1 LLAIVALLYLKY
13 EGPRNIILGH
23 LSLVHT
29 KYISEHR
36 NILLQADMENNE
48 DIREME
54 REILEGVQHV
64 MNEVVYN
71 CNLPKI
77 LLILLLKFI

>member
-1 LLAIVALLYLKY
+1 VKAQGTLFWGTFHWFI
-13 EGPRNIILGH
+13 
-23 LSLVHT
+23 S
-29 KYISEHR
+29 KYISIYR
-36 NILLQADMENNE
+36 NISLQADMENSE

-77 LLILLLKFI
+77 LLILLLKFL

>member
-1 LLAIVALLYLKY
+1 MKAQGTLFWSTFHEFI
-13 EGPRNIILGH
+13 
-23 LSLVHT
+23 T
-29 KYISEHR
+29 KYISVHR

-64 MNEVVYN
+64 MNEVVYK
-71 CNLPKI
+71 CSLPKI

>member
-1 LLAIVALLYLKY
+1 
-13 EGPRNIILGH
+13 
-23 LSLVHT
+23 
-29 KYISEHR
+29 
-36 NILLQADMENNE
+36 MENNE

-54 REILEGVQHV
+54 KEILGGVQHV

-77 LLILLLKFI
+77 LLILLLKFL

>member
-1 LLAIVALLYLKY
+1 
-13 EGPRNIILGH
+13 
-23 LSLVHT
+23 
-29 KYISEHR
+29 
-36 NILLQADMENNE
+36 MENNE

-54 REILEGVQHV
+54 QEILEGVQHV

-71 CNLPKI
+71 CNFPTI

>member
-1 LLAIVALLYLKY
+1 
-13 EGPRNIILGH
+13 
-23 LSLVHT
+23 
-29 KYISEHR
+29 
-36 NILLQADMENNE
+36 MENNE

-54 REILEGVQHV
+54 REILGSVQHV

-71 CNLPKI
+71 YNLPKI